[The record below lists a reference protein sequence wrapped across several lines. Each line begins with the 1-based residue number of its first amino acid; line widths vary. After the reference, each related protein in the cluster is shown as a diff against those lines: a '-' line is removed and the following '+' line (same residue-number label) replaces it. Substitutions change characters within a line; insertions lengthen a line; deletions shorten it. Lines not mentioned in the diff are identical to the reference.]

1 MKAPSSDININTG
14 MDQVN
19 FNYSLINFPSQ
30 NNDTQC
36 KNLIKKKVESFIK
49 RIKWKAFFFERQRGD
64 NDETTAN
71 FEFKLV
77 KTLPKNDNLINFKVT
92 NSTWFKILS
101 SQM

>member
-1 MKAPSSDININTG
+1 MEGI
-14 MDQVN
+14 
-19 FNYSLINFPSQ
+19 
-30 NNDTQC
+30 
-36 KNLIKKKVESFIK
+36 
-49 RIKWKAFFFERQRGD
+49 FFERQRGD

>member
-36 KNLIKKKVESFIK
+36 KNLIKKVESFIK

-77 KTLPKNDNLINFKVT
+77 KTLPKNDNLIHFKVT

>member
-1 MKAPSSDININTG
+1 MKAPSMDININTG

-36 KNLIKKKVESFIK
+36 KNLIKKVESFIK

-64 NDETTAN
+64 NDERTAN

-77 KTLPKNDNLINFKVT
+77 KTLPKNDNLIHFKVT

>member
-1 MKAPSSDININTG
+1 MKAPSMDININTG

-36 KNLIKKKVESFIK
+36 KNLIKKVESFIK
-49 RIKWKAFFFERQRGD
+49 RIKWKAFFFERQRGY

-77 KTLPKNDNLINFKVT
+77 KTLPKNDNLIHFKVT

>member
-1 MKAPSSDININTG
+1 MKAPSMDININTG

-36 KNLIKKKVESFIK
+36 KNLIKKVESFIK

-71 FEFKLV
+71 FESKLV
-77 KTLPKNDNLINFKVT
+77 KTLPKNDNLIHFKVT

>member
-1 MKAPSSDININTG
+1 MKAPSMDININTG

-19 FNYSLINFPSQ
+19 FNYSLRNFPSQ

-36 KNLIKKKVESFIK
+36 KNLIKKVESFIK

-77 KTLPKNDNLINFKVT
+77 KTLPKNDNLIHFKVT

>member
-1 MKAPSSDININTG
+1 MKAPSMDININTG

-36 KNLIKKKVESFIK
+36 KNLIKKVESFIK

-77 KTLPKNDNLINFKVT
+77 KALPKNDNLIHFKVT